1 MSDTHT
7 PPPRSGI
14 SWKLVLLVIVLV
26 VIGTGAWI
34 FYRIETWP
42 ERTSQRVL
50 KAFREVAQ
58 IQPKITIHD
67 RVVFEQTKDALE
79 LAVVT
84 RETQVEREMEHEWF
98 GSRKR
103 IRLRGTFNVK
113 AGFDLREQFA
123 VQIEGRHIRAQLPPP
138 KILSIDAKETE
149 VLLLENGLWNKIN
162 PKDLEVELQALPEL
176 ARRKATQTG
185 LPNEAAET
193 FTKRMREK
201 LAPAYEVEFVEESKP
216 KL

>member
-1 MSDTHT
+1 MSEIPA
-7 PPPRSGI
+7 PPPRRGI
-14 SWKLVLLVIVLV
+14 SWKLVLLVIVLAA
-26 VIGTGAWI
+26 IGTGAWI

-50 KAFREVAQ
+50 KAFREVGQ
-58 IQPKITIHD
+58 IQPKITIKD

-84 RETQVEREMEHEWF
+84 RETQVEREMEHEWL
-98 GSRKR
+98 GSKKR

-123 VQIEGRHIRAQLPPP
+123 VKIEGRHIRAELPPP
-138 KILSIDAKETE
+138 KILSIDTKDTE
-149 VLLLENGLWNKIN
+149 VLLLENGFWNKIN

-176 ARRKATQTG
+176 ARSKAVQIG
-185 LPNEAAET
+185 LPNEALET
-193 FTKRMREK
+193 FIKRVREQ
-201 LAPAYEVEFVEESKP
+201 LAPAYELEFIQDPKP

>member
-1 MSDTHT
+1 MPDIHT
-7 PPPRSGI
+7 PPPRRGI
-14 SWKLVLLVIVLV
+14 SWKLVLLIIVLA

-50 KAFREVAQ
+50 KAFRDVGQ

-67 RVVFEQTKDALE
+67 RVIFEQTKDALE

-98 GSRKR
+98 GSRKK
-103 IRLRGTFNVK
+103 IRLRGTFIVK

-123 VQIEGRHIRAQLPPP
+123 VQIDGRRIRAQLPPP
-138 KILSIDAKETE
+138 KILSIDTKDTE
-149 VLLLENGLWNKIN
+149 VLALENGLWNKIN

-176 ARRKATQTG
+176 ARRKADQTG
-185 LPNEAAET
+185 LPKEALET
-193 FTKRMREK
+193 FTKRVREQ
-201 LAPAYEVEFVEESKP
+201 LAPAYELEFAEEPKP

>member
-1 MSDTHT
+1 MPEFQT
-7 PPPRSGI
+7 PPPGRGI
-14 SWKLVLLVIVLV
+14 SWKFVLLVIVLAA
-26 VIGTGAWI
+26 IGTGAWI

-123 VQIEGRHIRAQLPPP
+123 VQIEGRRIRAQLPPP

-176 ARRKATQTG
+176 ARRKAAQTG

-193 FTKRMREK
+193 FMKRMREK
-201 LAPAYEVEFVEESKP
+201 LAPAYEVEFVEEPKP

>member
-7 PPPRSGI
+7 PPPRGGI
-14 SWKLVLLVIVLV
+14 SWKLVLLVISLV

-98 GSRKR
+98 GSKKR
-103 IRLRGTFNVK
+103 IRLRGTFIVK

-123 VQIEGRHIRAQLPPP
+123 VQIDGRRIRAQLPPP
-138 KILSIDAKETE
+138 KILSIDPKETE
-149 VLLLENGLWNKIN
+149 VLALENGLWNKIN
-162 PKDLEVELQALPEL
+162 PKELEGELQALPEL
-176 ARRKATQTG
+176 ARSKAVQTG
-185 LPNEAAET
+185 LPNEALET
-193 FTKRMREK
+193 FVKRVREQ
-201 LAPAYEVEFVEESKP
+201 LAPAYELEFPHDSEP

>member
-1 MSDTHT
+1 MSDIPS
-7 PPPRSGI
+7 PPPRRGI
-14 SWKLVLLVIVLV
+14 SWKFVVLVILLA

-34 FYRIETWP
+34 FNRIETWP

-50 KAFREVAQ
+50 KAFREVGQ

-98 GSRKR
+98 GSKKR

-123 VQIEGRHIRAQLPPP
+123 VQIDGRKIRAKLPPP
-138 KILSIDAKETE
+138 KILSIDPKETE
-149 VLLLENGLWNKIN
+149 VLALENGLWNKIN
-162 PKDLEVELQALPEL
+162 PKELEVELQALPEL
-176 ARRKATQTG
+176 ARSKAVQTG
-185 LPNEAAET
+185 LPNEALET
-193 FTKRMREK
+193 FIKRVREQ
-201 LAPAYEVEFVEESKP
+201 LAPAYELEFLHEPHP